1 MVIIDTEF
9 LFALNETDAK
19 HPEIKIILEKK
30 RTNLKIPSVALF
42 EYILVLLLKNTSNE
56 TIIEALSVLTD
67 IFNEYNL
74 QILKLDMSQIIEGLK
89 LRSAYKFGFFDSL
102 IAGTA
107 LAAKKLL
114 IGDDKIFEQIKELT
128 WQDYQSFITS

>member
-1 MVIIDTEF
+1 
-9 LFALNETDAK
+9 
-19 HPEIKIILEKK
+19 
-30 RTNLKIPSVALF
+30 
-42 EYILVLLLKNTSNE
+42 LVLLLKNTSNE

-74 QILKLDMSQIIEGLK
+74 QILKLDISQLIEGLK
-89 LRSAYKFGFFDSL
+89 LRSAYKFGFFDCL

-107 LAAKKLL
+107 LASKELL
-114 IGDDKIFEQIKELT
+114 IGDDKIFGEIKELP